1 LNIVNEACF
10 GQTKQVFFC
19 AFLDIAV
26 WVLDFAFSIALFFL
40 ASKIKTSVRNRKVKE
55 EKSWKY

>member
-1 LNIVNEACF
+1 MKPVSV
-10 GQTKQVFFC
+10 KRSRFFC

-26 WVLDFAFSIALFFL
+26 WVLDFAFPIALFFL
-40 ASKIKTSVRNRKVKE
+40 ASKIETSVRNRKVKE